1 MNTRAPYRVG
11 PLFLAALLSGC
22 EPTPSV
28 PQDHP
33 SPQAFEPVQ
42 LQAEVDVA
50 TAPGFADQT
59 GGGIFATADGGVIR
73 LRLDGTRAPLE
84 SHPGNTVTPGRARA
98 VFRMGPGS
106 ALVEADNGLF
116 LAQSGWLIAPPWREV
131 LGTGLAATAATPDG
145 AVWLGHA
152 SGLYRLQDGALSALK
167 VNGQALEG
175 ITALASAP
183 AEDGAQGLW
192 FLRQDTLSVAVRT
205 APGTWQVRPVTTLP
219 LQEGERVVGLAGLGA
234 SEKGKGEAWVLTSE
248 RLLRRAADGW
258 RQVALA
264 RKPEQV
270 LAAGRF
276 VWVKLDGKL
285 LTHDAESGTWGEAS
299 GMGTGEF
306 RFLAADESGCAW
318 VQLGA
323 DTVALSRGPVPRVL
337 GLLEGTQV
345 VEDSLVVR
353 ARLVPGVAPLSFTY
367 EVAGVEVPV
376 RGPTYSLGGTEADGT
391 PKPYS
396 FVGLEPGLHTLSAV
410 ARYADG
416 TEARRSVSFD
426 YQPLSTVALG
436 WDKDIRPIHEARCA
450 RCHTTGPARPLST
463 YTLWKD
469 NAELIIAAVKDQRM
483 PADGPLD
490 PQLISLIQRWAA
502 TGANP

>member
-1 MNTRAPYRVG
+1 MDTRASYRVG
-11 PLFLAALLSGC
+11 PLLLAALLAACDS
-22 EPTPSV
+22 TPSV

-33 SPQAFEPVQ
+33 SPQPFQPVQ
-42 LQAEVDVA
+42 VRAEANVA
-50 TAPGFADQT
+50 PATGFADQT
-59 GGGIFATADGGVIR
+59 GGGIFATAEGGVIR
-73 LRLDGTRAPLE
+73 LRLDGTRASLE
-84 SHPGNTVTPGRARA
+84 SHPGNPVTPGRARA

-106 ALVEADNGLF
+106 ALMEADNGLF

-131 LGTGLAATAATPDG
+131 LSTGLAATAVTPDG
-145 AVWLGHA
+145 AVWLGHV
-152 SGLYRLQDGALSALK
+152 SGLYRLQDGMLSALK
-167 VNGQALEG
+167 VNGQGLEG
-175 ITALASAP
+175 ITALVAAP
-183 AEDGAQGLW
+183 AEDGAQGVW
-192 FLRQDTLSVAVRT
+192 FLRQETLSVAVRT
-205 APGTWQVRPVTTLP
+205 APGTWQVRQVTTLP

-258 RQVALA
+258 REVALA

-276 VWVKLDGKL
+276 VWVKVDGKL
-285 LTHDAESGTWGEAS
+285 LTHDAEAGTWGEVS
-299 GMGTGEF
+299 GVDTREF

-323 DTVALSRGPVPRVL
+323 ETVALSRGPVPRVL

-353 ARLVPGVAPLSFTY
+353 ARVVP
-367 EVAGVEVPV
+367 GVEVPL
-376 RGPTYSLGGTEADGT
+376 RGPDYSLGGTEADGT
-391 PKPYS
+391 PKAYS
-396 FVGLEPGLHTLSAV
+396 FVGLEPGPHTLSAV

-426 YQPLSTVALG
+426 HQPLSTVALG

-450 RCHTTGPARPLST
+450 KCHVSGPARPLST

-469 NAELIIAAVKDQRM
+469 NAELIIAAVRDQRM